1 MRPENVVFVDL
12 HKQSELLWA
21 IEEALK
27 CDALTAVVGEIREL
41 GFTESRRLQL
51 AVEKSGVTGFIH
63 RHNPKTESSSAC
75 TTRWKIRPIQ
85 SLSQDGLP
93 GVAHAVWNVELLKV
107 RNGLPGSWQIGW
119 FANRFTSVEN
129 RGLPQNDEQ
138 LQVG

>member
-1 MRPENVVFVDL
+1 
-12 HKQSELLWA
+12 
-21 IEEALK
+21 
-27 CDALTAVVGEIREL
+27 L

-63 RHNPKTESSSAC
+63 RHNPKAESSSAC
-75 TTRWKIRPIQ
+75 TTRWKIRPTQ

-93 GVAHAVWNVELLKV
+93 GVTHAAWNVELLKV

-119 FANRFTSVEN
+119 FGNRFTSMEN
-129 RGLPQNDEQ
+129 RRASQDNEQ